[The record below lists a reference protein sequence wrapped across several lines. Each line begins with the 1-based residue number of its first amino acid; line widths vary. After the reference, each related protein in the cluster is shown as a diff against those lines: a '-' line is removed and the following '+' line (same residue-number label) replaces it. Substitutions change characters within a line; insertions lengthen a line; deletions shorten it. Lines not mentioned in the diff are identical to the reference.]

1 MKKTIA
7 FFIAVIMLLALS
19 ACGGGTAPA
28 AEEPAAE
35 QPAAEEPAAAPEAE
49 EAPAAEEAPEEV
61 LEETPEEAP
70 AAEEEETAIFN
81 GKEYVKLFTIV
92 CDSSLTTTDP
102 QFDQYFREGN
112 AEDGVRAIVKAGNV
126 FVNGQQIPY
135 IQEDGTLSAEELVVG
150 GDPMLWQVDGGWA
163 WKAHIQRQWNDAFFM
178 PSAEPGFVAGT
189 PLELEEAAFMLAK
202 HIAYMVG
209 QTVELYAEPGD
220 DFASVISTTY
230 YNSTLVGDVQTEN
243 GIVHV
248 FGADGQDIGIE
259 FPEENFDPAIQPEDM
274 MVYWLD
280 SVQGWMAKRASSAVG
295 RLVENTDPEDEEAN
309 KHPFFLPEG
318 ETELITTG
326 DSYIGKSFPEAF
338 RHTQFIRGERRTDQ
352 YNNEDEV
359 IIMWS
364 SDDGEDHVIGFT
376 RGDGAPAALAHA
388 VAYAEEVTKDIV
400 VSEDGSDVPADQYWI
415 NPEAWDAFQETLSEA
430 KAMVEGGTASNLAC
444 DQMIFDL
451 GNVLG
456 GTEDLHSN
464 GPLKM
469 NPLGVMGS
477 MEPGAME

>member
-1 MKKTIA
+1 MKKT
-7 FFIAVIMLLALS
+7 LALMLALCMILALA
-19 ACGGGTAPA
+19 ACGGSS
-28 AEEPAAE
+28 
-35 QPAAEEPAAAPEAE
+35 
-49 EAPAAEEAPEEV
+49 APAAEEAAAAPEAQA
-61 LEETPEEAP
+61 EEAPAVEEEPVEDAPAPEAPAEEPQEAPEEAP
-70 AAEEEETAIFN
+70 VEEAETAVFN
-81 GKEYVKLFTIV
+81 GKEYVKLYSIV

-102 QFDQYFREGN
+102 QFDPYFEGG
-112 AEDGVRAIVKAGNV
+112 AEAGIRAISKAGNV

-135 IQEDGTLSAEELVVG
+135 EDEDGNLVIEEL
-150 GDPMLWQVDGGWA
+150 PNMIWQVDGGWA

-178 PSAEPGFVAGT
+178 PSAEPDYEIGT
-189 PLELEEAAFMLAK
+189 PVDLETAAYMFTK
-202 HIAYMVG
+202 HIAYMIG
-209 QTVELYAEPGD
+209 QTVDLYAEPGEEY
-220 DFASVISTTY
+220 ASLISTTY
-230 YNSTLVGDVQTEN
+230 YSSTLVESIEAED
-243 GIVHV
+243 GIVRV
-248 FGADGQDIGIE
+248 FGVGGEDMGIE

-274 MVYWLD
+274 MVYWED
-280 SVQGWMAKRASSAVG
+280 GVQGWMAKRASSMVG
-295 RLVENTDPEDEEAN
+295 RLVENTDPTDEDAN
-309 KHPFFLPEG
+309 KHPFFQPEG

-352 YNNEDEV
+352 YNNPDEV

-376 RGDGAPAALAHA
+376 RGDGAPAALAYA

-415 NPEAWDAFQETLSEA
+415 NAEAWDAFQETLAVA
-430 KAMVEGGTASNLAC
+430 KAMVEEGTASNLEC
-444 DQMIFDL
+444 DQMLFDL

-456 GTEDLHSN
+456 GTEDLHSSS
-464 GPLKM
+464 PLKM